1 MSKEPFDPFDD
12 NNRDKRPR
20 RRSADV
26 MAERR
31 DWNDRIDREMRKIL
45 ENFNDA
51 EYIKSKDFLEIAM
64 LESEYYTYI
73 KRNLNTAFLRLK
85 YVKMRAKTTDGRWK
99 IDGINTHVYKKSGE
113 PDLELSQLKQYFE

>member
-1 MSKEPFDPFDD
+1 MVKIPFDPFDD

-26 MAERR
+26 LAEKR

-45 ENFNDA
+45 ENFNATD
-51 EYIKSKDFLEIAM
+51 YIKSAEFLEYAAM
-64 LESEYYTYI
+64 FSEYYTYI
-73 KRNLNTAFLRLK
+73 KRNLNKSFLRLK
-85 YVKMRAKTTDGRWK
+85 YVKMPAKTKDKRWK
-99 IDGINTHVYKKSGE
+99 IDGLNTYVYKRVGS